1 MCLVG
6 VPHLASWQGCTLIAL
21 TFAYELGFEWFLYQ
35 NRSFRRDEDNP
46 VDHFSIR
53 DHLNNLLSPS
63 STSRSIDYLSL
74 QPGKFSIRVS
84 FPHRQ
89 SFYPASFHTGKVSL
103 RQGLYSGKGSSLTRF
118 LPRQDFTPASTGD
131 LSVPARFP
139 RRQAFTPASFHTSKI
154 LPRQGFRPG
163 MLLYD
168 RATFKHQHMYVRKS
182 HPFPIY
188 MYVFFLVGV
197 CT

>member
-1 MCLVG
+1 MNDFY
-6 VPHLASWQGCTLIAL
+6 IKIDR
-21 TFAYELGFEWFLYQ
+21 F
-35 NRSFRRDEDNP
+35 DEAKTTP

-63 STSRSIDYLSL
+63 STSRSIDYHSL

-89 SFYPASFHTGKVSL
+89 CFYPASFHTGKVSL

-118 LPRQDFTPASTGD
+118 LPRQDFTPASFHTGD
-131 LSVPARFP
+131 LSVPASFP
-139 RRQAFTPASFHTSKI
+139 RRQAFTPASFHTGKI

-168 RATFKHQHMYVRKS
+168 RATFERQHMPPCFSAKLACRK
-182 HPFPIY
+182 IT
-188 MYVFFLVGV
+188 
-197 CT
+197 CTKFVLKTMSTLHRSFICP